1 MKLFF
6 FTGFS
11 NKILGK
17 KIYNIDKLFKKNNI
31 HCEYLFQNN
40 MNFFLNG
47 DNETHNSSD
56 FLKKLKKKLI
66 MIKSFTLLVHPQDLL
81 GH

>member
-1 MKLFF
+1 
-6 FTGFS
+6 
-11 NKILGK
+11 
-17 KIYNIDKLFKKNNI
+17 
-31 HCEYLFQNN
+31 

-56 FLKKLKKKLI
+56 FLKKLI

>member
-1 MKLFF
+1 
-6 FTGFS
+6 
-11 NKILGK
+11 
-17 KIYNIDKLFKKNNI
+17 
-31 HCEYLFQNN
+31 

-56 FLKKLKKKLI
+56 FIKKLKKKLI
-66 MIKSFTLLVHPQDLL
+66 MIKSFTLSVHPQDLL